1 MKTNPIKF
9 NFQEL
14 TKYFS
19 GELFYEN
26 SITHRA
32 VISVY
37 ATDASVYQ
45 EQPIAVAM
53 PLNAEDIKHL
63 IIFANKHKLTLIPR
77 AAGTSLAGQVVGHG
91 LVVDI
96 SKHMTAVLEVNEKEK
111 WVRVQPGVIRDDL
124 NAFLKPYGLMF
135 GPETSTSS
143 RAMIGGMIGNNSCGL
158 HSMIWGATR
167 DNLLEVTALL
177 SDASEVIF
185 SEISFEQ
192 LQDKRDSASKEGKIY
207 NKILELIEQPENQS
221 AIIKNFPRP
230 EVARRNSGYAL
241 DSLVNMLQQQQS
253 FNLSALIAGSE
264 GTLCFVTEAKLK
276 LLPLPPKQAGMVAVH
291 CTSLQ
296 EALLANLIA
305 VKSGCTASELVDH
318 VILEQAIKNPGQL
331 VNRFFL
337 AGEPNAILMVEFFD
351 DNHDRLMAKCKALIQ
366 SLEAVTLGYAYPILT
381 GEETKKAWDL
391 RKAGLGL
398 LRNLKGEVQPVNL
411 IEDCAVAVEDLPAY
425 MHDLDLLLK
434 KHNTPYSAYAHA
446 GAGELHVEPMINLK
460 TEDGKQLFKQILAET
475 AILVKKYRGSLSGEH
490 GDGRLRGEYISYV
503 MGAQVYDLFK
513 EVKAIFDPAGIFNQ
527 GKITNTPSMLANL
540 RYEGGVAKKANETLF
555 DFSQDEGMLRLTEKC
570 SGSGDCRKTEIT
582 GGTMCPSYMAT
593 RNEKD
598 TTRARANMLRQYL
611 NEEPEIL
618 GKGKT
623 ADMVKEVLDLCLA
636 CKGCKIECPSSVDMT
651 KLRAEFLYHYQQQH
665 GIPFR
670 SRLIGNFSSSMK
682 LASKVSVLYNAAIH
696 NKALR
701 KIMNK
706 LSGFHPQRSLPA
718 VSHQTLKAWYKSRLK
733 HNAGNVKGSVY
744 FFCDEFT
751 NYNDVETG
759 KKAILLIEK
768 LGYQVII
775 PEHSDSGRSFLSK
788 GMLKQ
793 AKQCA
798 EQNIDKLHGKVSTLI
813 PLIGIEPSAILSFR
827 DEYPSLVSPNLKE
840 KADEIAKHTYLFEEW
855 FYREMQAGNINKHAF
870 SETFKQVVLH
880 GHCHQKALSNMNMAS
895 SILSL
900 PHNYK
905 VEVIPSGC
913 CGMAG
918 SFGYEK
924 EHYDVSMK
932 IGDLV
937 LFPAIK
943 KQPETT
949 LIAAAGTSC
958 RHQIKDGTHRIAQHP
973 AEILYDALL

>member
-1 MKTNPIKF
+1 MNPIKF
-9 NFQEL
+9 DFQEL

-19 GELFYEN
+19 GELFYDE

-45 EQPIAVAM
+45 EQPVAVAM
-53 PLNAEDIKHL
+53 PRDMEDIKHL

-91 LVVDI
+91 LVIDI
-96 SKHMTAVLEVNEKEK
+96 SKHMTAVLEVNEEEK

-177 SDASEVIF
+177 ADASEVVF
-185 SEISFEQ
+185 SEISLEQ
-192 LQDKRDSASKEGKIY
+192 LYSKRNEANLEGRIY
-207 NKILELIEQPENQS
+207 NKILRLVEQPENQS
-221 AIIKNFPRP
+221 AIINGFPRP

-241 DSLVNMLQQQQS
+241 DSLVNMLVQQKP
-253 FNLSALIAGSE
+253 FNLSTLIAGSE
-264 GTLCFVTEAKLK
+264 GTLCFITEAKLK
-276 LLPLPPKQAGMVAVH
+276 LLPLPPKVAGMVAVH
-291 CTSLQ
+291 CSSLH

-305 VKSGCTASELVDH
+305 VKSGCAASELVDH

-337 AGEPNAILMVEFFD
+337 EGKPNAILMVEFFD
-351 DNHDRLMAKCKALIQ
+351 DSHNRVVEKCKVLIQ
-366 SLEAVTLGYAYPILT
+366 NLEEATLGYAYPVLT
-381 GEETKKAWDL
+381 GEETKKAWEL

-398 LRNLKGEVQPVNL
+398 LRNLKGDVQPVNL
-411 IEDCAVAVEDLPAY
+411 IEDCAVSVEDLPAY
-425 MHDLDLLLK
+425 IHDLDLLLK

-446 GAGELHVEPMINLK
+446 GAGELHVEPMISLK
-460 TEDGKQLFKQILAET
+460 TEDGRQLFKQILAET

-503 MGAQVYDLFK
+503 MGTRVYDLFK
-513 EVKAIFDPAGIFNQ
+513 EVKYIFDPAGIFNQ

-540 RYEGGVAKKANETLF
+540 RYEGESVKKVNETLF
-555 DFSQDEGMLRLTEKC
+555 DFSQDDGMLRLTEKC

-611 NEEPEIL
+611 NEEPAIL
-618 GKGKT
+618 GNGKT
-623 ADMVKEVLDLCLA
+623 ADMVKDVLDLCLA

-670 SRLIGNFSSSMK
+670 SRLVGHFSNSMK
-682 LASKVSVLYNAAIH
+682 LASKVSMLYNAAIH
-696 NKALR
+696 NKQFR
-701 KIMNK
+701 KIINN
-706 LSGFHPQRSLPA
+706 LSGFHPARSLPA
-718 VSHQTLKAWYKSRLK
+718 VSAQTLKAWYKSRSKLSS
-733 HNAGNVKGSVY
+733 NNTKGPVY

-751 NYNDVETG
+751 NYNDVEVG
-759 KKAILLIEK
+759 KKAILLLEK

-775 PEHSDSGRSFLSK
+775 PVHVDSGRSFLSK
-788 GMLKQ
+788 GMLQQ

-798 EQNIDKLHGKVSTLI
+798 EQNIDKLHGKISAQT

-827 DEYPSLVSPNLKE
+827 DEYPSLVSTDLKE
-840 KADEIAKHTYLFEEW
+840 KAFEVGKYAYLFEEW
-855 FYREMQAGNINKHAF
+855 LYREVEAGHINKDAF
-870 SETFKQVVLH
+870 SEMPKKVVLH
-880 GHCHQKALSNMNMAS
+880 GHCHQKALSDMNMAS
-895 SILSL
+895 AVLSL
-900 PHNYK
+900 PRNYK
-905 VEVIPSGC
+905 VEMIPSGC

-932 IGDLV
+932 IGGLV
-937 LFPAIK
+937 LFPAVN

-958 RHQIKDGTHRIAQHP
+958 RHQIKDGTQRIALHP
-973 AEILYDALL
+973 AEILYDALF